1 MAPLLVGG
9 YAIGIPWGPKGVAV
23 AYSTVMMVSV
33 IPLIA
38 WSRVGTPVLF
48 RDLLLSIGRPML
60 AGVVAAAVAFAPRFF
75 WGHLLSP
82 LPRLALCAVILSA
95 IYLWILLYILR
106 QKQLYVEILRGF
118 FKPPSTDEA
127 AVVSA

>member
-1 MAPLLVGG
+1 
-9 YAIGIPWGPKGVAV
+9 
-23 AYSTVMMVSV
+23 MVSV

-75 WGHLLSP
+75 WGHLLVALASP
-82 LPRLALCAVILSA
+82 GSVCSVILSA
-95 IYLWILLYILR
+95 IYLWILLYVLR
-106 QKQLYVEILRGF
+106 QKQLYVDILRGF